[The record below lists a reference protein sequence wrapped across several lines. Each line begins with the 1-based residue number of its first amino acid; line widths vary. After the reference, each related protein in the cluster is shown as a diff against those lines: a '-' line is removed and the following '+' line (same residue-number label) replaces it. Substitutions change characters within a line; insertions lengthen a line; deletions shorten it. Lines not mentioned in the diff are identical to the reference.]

1 MKIKRSKMKIK
12 IDVKGYINKVIRVLR
27 LTTKPEKKEFWDVA
41 KITALGMVVIGLVG
55 YIIESLKYLLE

>member
-1 MKIKRSKMKIK
+1 MKIKF
-12 IDVKGYINKVIRVLR
+12 DVKGYMHKVMRVLR

-55 YIIESLKYLLE
+55 YVIESLKYLLK